1 MAKVK
6 MRDIVIIVPGIMG
19 SVLQK
24 DESDVWAVSG
34 QAAWQ
39 ALRSLGNSL
48 QLLKLDRNDPKVKLD
63 GSDDPKAEYF
73 EYLDDGMKATRLVED
88 AHIVP
93 GFIKIDGY
101 TKTKR
106 IITDNFDIIPG
117 NIRES
122 KPANF
127 FEFPYDWRRDNRVNA
142 KILKL
147 YLDDR
152 LKQWREFS
160 GAKDAKVIFL
170 AHSMGGLVSRYYLEV
185 LEGWRDAKALF
196 TFGAPY
202 RGSPVALNFLANG
215 YKNQFL
221 DLTEVLRSLPSA
233 YQLLPIYE
241 MLDIDSTYYRIA
253 EAPVALP
260 YLNKTWAEDAL
271 KFHRKIEDAV
281 DNHRNDAEYLFNG
294 YKVIPFVGT
303 QQPTLQS
310 AQFVNG
316 KVTASRDLP
325 RWIDSLL
332 VDGDGTVPYLSAVP
346 IELSNDF
353 RETYLPEQ
361 HGSLQNHP
369 KVLTEL
375 RDRITAAQAKGKG
388 AIRGP
393 EILPDASQPPA
404 IGLMLDDLYLA
415 DEIVDIQVQLLN
427 FKQDPR
433 GVKAEIKSVSGKFS
447 LDRDFQGQGNDW
459 KLEVGDLPADLYR
472 VIVRTGSVA
481 PGTPSPVHG
490 LFEVV
495 K

>member
-1 MAKVK
+1 
-6 MRDIVIIVPGIMG
+6 MRDVVVILPGIMG

-24 DESDVWAVSG
+24 DEKDLWAISG
-34 QAAWQ
+34 QAAWR
-39 ALRSLGNSL
+39 ALQSFGNSF
-48 QLLKLDRNDPKVKLD
+48 QQLKLDN
-63 GSDDPKAEYF
+63 DDPDAEY
-73 EYLDDGMKATRLVED
+73 LNDGIKATRLVDD

-93 GFIKIDGY
+93 GFVKVDGY
-101 TKTKR
+101 TITKQV
-106 IITDNFDIIPG
+106 IKDNFDIIEG
-117 NIRES
+117 NIREN

-127 FEFPYDWRRDNRVNA
+127 FEFPYDWRRDNRINA
-142 KILKL
+142 KILKR
-147 YLDDR
+147 YLEQR
-152 LKQWREFS
+152 LHEWRKFS
-160 GAKDAKVIFL
+160 GIQDAKVILL

-185 LEGWRDAKALF
+185 LEGWRDTKALF
-196 TFGAPY
+196 TFGTPY
-202 RGSPVALNFLANG
+202 RGSPMALNFLSNG

-221 DLTEVLRSLPSA
+221 DLTEVVRSQPSA

-241 MLDIDSTYYRIA
+241 MLDIDSKYYRIA

-260 YLNKTWAEDAL
+260 NLNKKWAEDAL
-271 KFHRKIEDAV
+271 KFHREIENKV
-281 DNHRNDAEYLFNG
+281 DNNRKDAEYLLNG

-316 KVTASRDLP
+316 KVVVSRNLP
-325 RWIDSLL
+325 KWIDSLL
-332 VDGDGTVPYLSAVP
+332 IDGDGTVPFLSAVP

-375 RDRITAAQAKGKG
+375 RDRIKAAQAKDKA

-393 EILPDASQPPA
+393 EILFDITQPPA
-404 IGLMLDDLYLA
+404 ISLIMDDLFLA
-415 DEIVDIQVQLLN
+415 DETVEIRACLLN
-427 FKQDPR
+427 VKQKP
-433 GVKAEIKSVSGKFS
+433 GCVKAKITSVSGTTS
-447 LDRDFQGQGNDW
+447 LELDLQEENLEW
-459 KLEVGDLPADLYR
+459 KLELCDLPADLYR
-472 VIVRTGSVA
+472 VNLQTSNGGPEA
-481 PGTPSPVHG
+481 PSPVHG

>member
-6 MRDIVIIVPGIMG
+6 MRDIVVILPGIMG

-24 DESDVWAVSG
+24 DEIDLWAISR
-34 QAAWQ
+34 QAAWG
-39 ALRSLGNSL
+39 ALKSLGSSF
-48 QLLKLDRNDPKVKLD
+48 QQLKLEED
-63 GSDDPKAEYF
+63 GSES
-73 EYLDDGMKATRLVED
+73 EYLDDGIRATRLVDD

-93 GFIKIDGY
+93 GFVKVDGY
-101 TKTKR
+101 TVTKR
-106 IITDNFDIIPG
+106 VITDNFDIIPG
-117 NIRES
+117 NIREN

-127 FEFPYDWRRDNRVNA
+127 FEFPYDWRRDNRINA
-142 KILKL
+142 KILKR
-147 YLDDR
+147 YLDQR
-152 LKQWREFS
+152 LQEWQEFS
-160 GAKDAKVIFL
+160 GIKDAKVILL

-185 LEGWRDAKALF
+185 LEGWRDTKALF
-196 TFGAPY
+196 TFGTPY
-202 RGSPVALNFLANG
+202 RGSPMALNFLVNG
-215 YKNQFL
+215 YKQQFL

-241 MLDIDSTYYRIA
+241 MLDIGGTYYRVA
-253 EAPVALP
+253 EAPVTLP
-260 YLNKTWAEDAL
+260 NLNKVWAEDAL
-271 KFHRKIEDAV
+271 KFHREIEDAV
-281 DNHRNDAEYLFNG
+281 ENHRKDAEYLLHG

-316 KVTASRDLP
+316 KMTVSRDWP

-375 RDRITAAQAKGKG
+375 RDRITAAQAKGIG
-388 AIRGP
+388 TIRGP
-393 EILPDASQPPA
+393 EIFPDSAQPPA
-404 IGLMLDDLYLA
+404 IGLTLDDLFLT
-415 DEIVDIQVQLLN
+415 DETVDIRAQLFN
-427 FKQDPR
+427 VNSDPG
-433 GVKAEIKSVSGKFS
+433 GVKAEIASVSGTTS
-447 LDRDFQGQGNDW
+447 LELDLREQGQEW
-459 KLEVGDLPADLYR
+459 KLEIGDLPADLYR
-472 VIVRTGSVA
+472 VSVRTGSVA